1 MDEEVSKLKG
11 KLEYNDDV
19 ESFFDA
25 LFKIVEDLGPNS
37 GFIRFILGMTL
48 IITMRHM
55 II

>member
-1 MDEEVSKLKG
+1 MNHVSF
-11 KLEYNDDV
+11 DV
-19 ESFFDA
+19 FSQSFFDA

-37 GFIRFILGMTL
+37 GSIGFILGMTL